1 MFWSILIPI
10 CLGLLLVSI
19 SVGCF
24 LCCKKK
30 ETRVELDAELR
41 NFNLTSI
48 SHKNGGTS
56 VPTDSEI
63 DDSESEAEY
72 IKITKPQAVRG
83 KLDYQDYGE
92 ITDKALRTGKP
103 FEDLMVK

>member
-10 CLGLLLVSI
+10 SLGLLLVSI

-24 LCCKKK
+24 LCYKKK
-30 ETRVELDAELR
+30 KTRVDLDAELSI
-41 NFNLTSI
+41 TSI

-103 FEDLMVK
+103 FEDPMVK